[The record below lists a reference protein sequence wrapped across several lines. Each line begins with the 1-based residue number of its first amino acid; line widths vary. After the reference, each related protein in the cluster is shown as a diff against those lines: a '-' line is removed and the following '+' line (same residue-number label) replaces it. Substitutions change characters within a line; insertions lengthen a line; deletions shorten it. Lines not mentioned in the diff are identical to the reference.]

1 MADPIYDSAKQAY
14 LDKGL
19 WVRRVSPGKKG
30 CRDQNWQRAQPEVE
44 QTAPYDGIAIMA
56 GSPLPDGTTL
66 GFLDVDH
73 DGLTEAFRIWLGP
86 KCERIGKKGTAIPVK
101 IDGNVSNAK
110 FYAGGGSKPLV
121 ELMAH
126 QSIVVAPP
134 SIHPETKKPYVWRGV
149 SIVDLNL
156 DDLPFIDSQKV
167 GFIKSLIEN
176 EDLQVIMGGEGT
188 HSAGLAMVGRLVHHI
203 EDDSTLEKIVAS
215 ILPEGY
221 EGDSLKELPNWVKSA
236 RKKVDSGKW
245 ETRDSTF
252 LRAKS
257 GAIVLCAKNTIAA
270 LEKLGVKTRYDAF
283 ADQEMIKIGDEP
295 ERPNTD
301 NIECSLRQ
309 QMDLDFGYRVP
320 PNVFRDTMR
329 AIALENSFHP
339 VKDYLNSLKW
349 DDQNRL
355 DSWLVECS
363 GAEDSPYVREVGKLI
378 LVAAVRRIM
387 RPGAK
392 FDEMP
397 VLQSSKQG
405 TYKSTALSV
414 LAVRDEWFCDSF
426 SLDQDSK
433 TLLELSQ
440 GKWIIEISELKGLSR
455 GGSDHV
461 KSILSRRFD
470 RSRMAYGRITE
481 ERPRQFVFIGTTN
494 EKEFLRDE
502 TGNRRFWPVV
512 VKKLD
517 VKKLREIRDQL
528 WAEAYQ
534 MEQNGME
541 ITMRDDLWETM
552 TERQEHHRV
561 RDNPFVDILGKM
573 IGDKDNGRISS
584 AELLDML
591 DLDVGKINNAQYK
604 TLRSAMAELGWAYKR
619 TIRINGKVV
628 AGGYMKGDGAE
639 VIHLAEFSSKSGNE
653 TMRSEY

>member
-1 MADPIYDSAKQAY
+1 MSDKIYDQAKLAY

-66 GFLDVDH
+66 GFIDVDH

-134 SIHPETKKPYVWRGV
+134 SIHPETKRPYQWRGV
-149 SIVDLNL
+149 SLLNLNL
-156 DDLPFIDSQKV
+156 DDLPFVDSQKI
-167 GFIKSLIEN
+167 GFMKALVEN
-176 EDLQVIMGGEGT
+176 EDLQVILGGEGT
-188 HSAGLAMVGRLVHHI
+188 HSAGLAMVGRLVHHV
-203 EDDSTLEKIVAS
+203 EDDEALAKIVES
-215 ILPEGY
+215 LFPEGY
-221 EGDSLKELPNWVKSA
+221 EGDSLKELPNWIKSA

-245 ETRDSTF
+245 EMRDSSFIRT
-252 LRAKS
+252 KS
-257 GAIVLCAKNTIAA
+257 GSIIICAKNTITA
-270 LEKLGVKTRYDAF
+270 LEKLEVKTRYDVF
-283 ADQEMIKIGDEP
+283 SDHEMVKIGDGP
-295 ERPNTD
+295 EQPNTD
-301 NIECSLRQ
+301 NIECSIRQ
-309 QMDLDFGYRVP
+309 QMDLEFSYRVP
-320 PNVFRDTMR
+320 PNTFRDTMR
-329 AIALENSFHP
+329 AIALGNSFHP
-339 VKDYLNSLKW
+339 VKDYLNGLKW
-349 DDQNRL
+349 DGVHRL
-355 DSWLVECS
+355 DTWLVECS
-363 GAEDSPYVREVGKLI
+363 GAEDSPYVREVGKIL

-387 RPGAK
+387 EPGAK

-405 TYKSTALSV
+405 TYKSTALNV

-433 TLLELSQ
+433 TLMEVTQ

-461 KSILSRRFD
+461 KALLSRRFD

-481 ERPRQFVFIGTTN
+481 EKPRQFVFVGTTN

-512 VKKLD
+512 VEKLD
-517 VKKLREIRDQL
+517 VKKLREMRDQL

-534 MEQNGME
+534 VERSG
-541 ITMRDDLWETM
+541 IGLTMRDELWDTVN
-552 TERQEHHRV
+552 ERQETHRI
-561 RDNPFVDILGKM
+561 RDNPFVDVLGKL
-573 IGDKDNGRISS
+573 IGNMENGRLSS
-584 AELLDML
+584 TELFEML
-591 DLDVGKINNAQYK
+591 GLEVSKINNAQYK
-604 TLRSAMAELGWAYKR
+604 TLRSAMMELGWRYKR
-619 TIRINGKVV
+619 TLRIDGKVV
-628 AGGYMKGDGAE
+628 SGGYTKGEGAE
-639 VIHLAEFSSKSGNE
+639 VISLAEIKGTNE
-653 TMRSEY
+653 NGAARCEY